1 MGHYRHGRKVP
12 ALPPA
17 QHNAIRAV
25 SIVLVFAL
33 VALTT
38 WRPALFAAP
47 ALVVIVGLAGLDQS
61 VVTAG
66 GRARPAG
73 TGTGD
78 PLGRGAAE
86 GVSGLD
92 DPDSHADTAAIT
104 LALPRGRSAGS
115 RLRPSPD
122 DSRATAGDDVL
133 SWSPLDEAGLDDPIA
148 THTMAIDMRVLLD
161 DGPAWVR

>member
-1 MGHYRHGRKVP
+1 M
-12 ALPPA
+12 
-17 QHNAIRAV
+17 
-25 SIVLVFAL
+25 VFAL

-38 WRPALFAAP
+38 WRPAIFAAP

-73 TGTGD
+73 TGD
-78 PLGRGAAE
+78 PRGPGAAD
-86 GVSGLD
+86 GVPGLD
-92 DPDSHADTAAIT
+92 DPDSYPDTAAIT
-104 LALPRGRSAGS
+104 LALPRGRSAGP
-115 RLRPSPD
+115 RRPASPD
-122 DSRATAGDDVL
+122 GSRATAGDDVL
-133 SWSPLDEAGLDDPIA
+133 SWSPLDEAGLDDPLA